1 MNRLETDH
9 TTESHALRRHLCN
22 RVRCFSSRGADA
34 SVVKQND
41 LMIRREAVRYC
52 RVPRIHV
59 GVEVSKKEQ
68 RNRPCFAETTVGI
81 PRALSLNKLCG
92 NRVVCVMAHGC
103 LSTLLPV
110 SALLM
115 HAMDCRSSPSQQPGY
130 DGDGVTS
137 PFVYLWDMTI
147 TQTRR

>member
-1 MNRLETDH
+1 VNRLETDH

-68 RNRPCFAETTVGI
+68 RNRPCFAEAAVRITNPV
-81 PRALSLNKLCG
+81 RLNKLCR
-92 NRVVCVMAHGC
+92 NRFVCVIAHNG
-103 LSTLLPV
+103 L
-110 SALLM
+110 
-115 HAMDCRSSPSQQPGY
+115 
-130 DGDGVTS
+130 S
-137 PFVYLWDMTI
+137 PFSPDSHRSAKPLNLSGEFGAEHG
-147 TQTRR
+147 QTTL